1 MGGEHPKEEHED
13 QEPDEEHG
21 VDERLDK
28 THKHVQWVRDPCG
41 IVDHPLQL
49 SVRHVQPS
57 IVGVHTHKKAEQFST
72 ISS

>member
-49 SVRHVQPS
+49 PVRHGGALDCWCSYP
-57 IVGVHTHKKAEQFST
+57 
-72 ISS
+72 